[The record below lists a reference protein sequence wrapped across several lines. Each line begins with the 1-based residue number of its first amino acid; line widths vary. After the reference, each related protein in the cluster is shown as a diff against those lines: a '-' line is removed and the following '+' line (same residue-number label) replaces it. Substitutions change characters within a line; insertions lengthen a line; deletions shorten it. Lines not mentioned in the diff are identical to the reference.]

1 MGMYAYWNYGMC
13 RGAHKGADKDWYKKI
28 DGKVIED
35 CCQLVKANSIKGNKQ
50 NDVTVV
56 FTPASNL
63 RKDGQMDTGQV
74 GFHDTNMIFK
84 TKVPKRKNEI
94 VNRVEKTKTWLSAS
108 DLEGEYLK
116 RMEEDKV
123 SWTPYA

>member
-1 MGMYAYWNYGMC
+1 
-13 RGAHKGADKDWYKKI
+13 
-28 DGKVIED
+28 
-35 CCQLVKANSIKGNKQ
+35 
-50 NDVTVV
+50 
-56 FTPASNL
+56 
-63 RKDGQMDTGQV
+63 MDTGQV

-116 RMEEDKV
+116 RMEEDKIERAKETKEANDALKEQRRQQKAAKDLSDARQRVDTV
-123 SWTPYA
+123 SREHAELDRIMDLECNSDAMKMLNDLGF

>member
-1 MGMYAYWNYGMC
+1 MGMYTYWNYGMC

-56 FTPASNL
+56 FTPGFGLLLCDDLDVFL
-63 RKDGQMDTGQV
+63 RREKRL
-74 GFHDTNMIFK
+74 K
-84 TKVPKRKNEI
+84 ELPPKQP
-94 VNRVEKTKTWLSAS
+94 LF
-108 DLEGEYLK
+108 
-116 RMEEDKV
+116 
-123 SWTPYA
+123 

>member
-1 MGMYAYWNYGMC
+1 
-13 RGAHKGADKDWYKKI
+13 
-28 DGKVIED
+28 
-35 CCQLVKANSIKGNKQ
+35 
-50 NDVTVV
+50 
-56 FTPASNL
+56 
-63 RKDGQMDTGQV
+63 MDTGQV

-123 SWTPYA
+123 SWTLTHSEIFTCPVVTRLKGQKRRKKQMTP